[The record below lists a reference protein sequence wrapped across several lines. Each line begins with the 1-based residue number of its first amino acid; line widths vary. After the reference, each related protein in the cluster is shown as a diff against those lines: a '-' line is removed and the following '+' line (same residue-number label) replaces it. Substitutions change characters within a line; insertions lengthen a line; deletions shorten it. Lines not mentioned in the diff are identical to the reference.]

1 MGMSKR
7 QKAMRLEEERKWLEY
22 ENAHPLP
29 LPPPWTERELAQMD
43 QMKTILWK
51 LISSQGHDIDLVSE
65 LLRCAWVFQGSSMR
79 IADLQRKVPHY
90 RGLSQY
96 AAKENLWRKI
106 YQNFSGLCSE
116 LEHLRNSRER
126 GGTNVQ

>member
-1 MGMSKR
+1 MREADR
-7 QKAMRLEEERKWLEY
+7 QAEIRWLEERSK
-22 ENAHPLP
+22 N
-29 LPPPWTERELAQMD
+29 PPKPTPWTAHELAQMD

-65 LLRCAWVFQGSSMR
+65 LLHFAWIFQGSSMR

-106 YQNFSGLCSE
+106 YQNFSGLVSE
-116 LEHLRNSRER
+116 LEHLRNSRDF